1 MSNENIEQNQGD
13 GLIANTAPQEEQ
25 QAPNPE
31 ESYVP
36 HLEDDNRDQT
46 VEQAKAENEKK
57 VLEKPEYI
65 ENKFWDPEKGV
76 KIEDLSHSYKE
87 LQKQFSMG
95 KHKAPSEY
103 DLSVMED
110 VDVDND
116 PLAKEFLDWAKEN
129 KPTQAAF
136 DKLVG
141 TFKNLSQQQAEA
153 ENINI
158 EEETKALGPNADQI
172 INGIKTWGQ
181 GLVAKGVWSEQD
193 FDEFKV
199 FAATANGINA
209 LNKIR
214 KYYGEQTIPTA
225 PVDVDGAASKQE
237 LYEMVADPKY
247 KTDPAFRRKVEEQF
261 ARAFPGKV
269 NNEDF

>member
-1 MSNENIEQNQGD
+1 MSNENLEQNQGE

-31 ESYVP
+31 DTFVP
-36 HLEDDNRDQT
+36 HLEDDNKDQT
-46 VEQAKAENEKK
+46 VEEAKAEQETK

-65 ENKFWDPEKGV
+65 EDKFWDPKSGA
-76 KIEDLSHSYKE
+76 KIEELSHSY
-87 LQKQFSMG
+87 
-95 KHKAPSEY
+95 
-103 DLSVMED
+103 
-110 VDVDND
+110 
-116 PLAKEFLDWAKEN
+116 KEFLDWAKEN
-129 KPTQAAF
+129 KPTQGAF
-136 DKLVG
+136 DKLVN
-141 TFKNLSQQQAEA
+141 TFKTLSQQQEQ
-153 ENINI
+153 EDSINL

-181 GLVAKGVWSEQD
+181 GLVSKGVWSEQD

-225 PVDVDGAASKQE
+225 PTDVDGSVSKQE

-247 KTDPAFRRKVEEQF
+247 KTDPNFRRKVEEQF
-261 ARAFPGKV
+261 SRAFPGKV
-269 NNEDF
+269 NNGEI